1 MGKTDRIPSL
11 IKHVVLVYDKAWFE
25 VWERG
30 EQRRRKAFQVE
41 GGNRRSKHVEAGNS
55 PLPSQPP

>member
-1 MGKTDRIPSL
+1 MRKTDRIPSL

-30 EQRRRKAFQVE
+30 TEEKKGLPGRGRESQEQTRGGRK
-41 GGNRRSKHVEAGNS
+41 
-55 PLPSQPP
+55 

>member
-1 MGKTDRIPSL
+1 MDKTDRIPSL

-30 EQRRRKAFQVE
+30 EQRRRKTFQVE
-41 GGNRRSKHVEAGNS
+41 GIAGATTWRLEIAHC
-55 PLPSQPP
+55 LPQPH

>member
-1 MGKTDRIPSL
+1 MDKTDRIPSL

-41 GGNRRSKHVEAGNS
+41 GIAGTNTWRLEIAHC
-55 PLPSQPP
+55 LPQPP